1 MESFGLD
8 GAEPGHV
15 YGPLSPVLLPSSFR
29 HLHNGRNE
37 METSEAFLAGPGMVG
52 VKLNVTL
59 PLLCIL
65 SQCIPWITDLLSWG
79 MGTLPGGIPHTN
91 LGPKDSLIHLRNWR
105 GSQRDF

>member
-8 GAEPGHV
+8 GAEPRHV

-52 VKLNVTL
+52 VKLNVIL